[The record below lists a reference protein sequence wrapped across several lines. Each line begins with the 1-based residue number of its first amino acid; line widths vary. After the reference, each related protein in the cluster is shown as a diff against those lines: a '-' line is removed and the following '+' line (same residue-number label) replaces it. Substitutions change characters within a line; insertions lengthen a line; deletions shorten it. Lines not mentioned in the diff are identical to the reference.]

1 MARKWQ
7 SLKAYSLA
15 LLIVGFAITGV
26 MLAGAPGYT
35 PASGGGGG
43 TPSGS
48 AGGDL
53 TGTYPNPTIKTS
65 VALTTPDI
73 GVATATSV
81 NKVAITAPG
90 TSATLTIANGKT
102 LTASKTLTLDG
113 TDSTTMTFPST
124 SATIARTDAA
134 NTFTGVQVLTS
145 PSLLGTVSVADTTT
159 PAISL
164 ASGMTNTGNVTINGK
179 TSGALKLT
187 TADATA
193 QTLTISAAAQT
204 TGAATLTIPDF
215 AGANQTLATLALS
228 QTFTNKTLTSPTI
241 NGAAIGGAFTG
252 TGAYIPVTLLNSG
265 TSASSATFWRGDGTW
280 ATPASG
286 GTPNPATSIWMYDG
300 GGGDQNS
307 STTTGG
313 GPFCLFAG
321 TSGAGVYAG
330 IDNDTHLDTSQ
341 LQGYECYS
349 GTDTNSASFLYQ
361 RQDTVFGGGSQ
372 TLEFRV
378 YLSAA
383 SDGTDTYTAR
393 IGWSGKSTAG
403 DPTSGVFFRYTH
415 GTNSGLWQG
424 VARTNNAETTGN
436 VTVGPTANTWQ
447 KLKIVIA
454 ADGTSADFYVNDVNK
469 VTVSSNVPHAT
480 NRFCGIGMSIV
491 KSAGTTNRTFH
502 NDYFMWTASPTG
514 R

>member
-35 PASGGGGG
+35 PSASGSTPGG
-43 TPSGS
+43 T

-65 VALTTPDI
+65 VALTTPDLGI
-73 GVATATSV
+73 
-81 NKVAITAPG
+81 P
-90 TSATLTIANGKT
+90 SAGTLTNC
-102 LTASKTLTLDG
+102 
-113 TDSTTMTFPST
+113 TFPTLNQNTTGSAASLSVSGQTGKMTVTGLTST
-124 SATIARTDAA
+124 NRAKAVRDADDTLLELGGSYTPTG
-134 NTFTGVQVLTS
+134 TFTNMALTT
-145 PSLLGTVSVADTTT
+145 PTLNA
-159 PAISL
+159 PAIS
-164 ASGMTNTGNVTINGK
+164 
-179 TSGALKLT
+179 GAM
-187 TADATA
+187 
-193 QTLTISAAAQT
+193 
-204 TGAATLTIPDF
+204 
-215 AGANQTLATLALS
+215 
-228 QTFTNKTLTSPTI
+228 
-241 NGAAIGGAFTG
+241 TG
-252 TGAYIPVTLLNSG
+252 TGAYVPVTLLNSG
-265 TSASSATFWRGDGTW
+265 TSASSSTFWRGDGTW

-307 STTTGG
+307 STTAGG